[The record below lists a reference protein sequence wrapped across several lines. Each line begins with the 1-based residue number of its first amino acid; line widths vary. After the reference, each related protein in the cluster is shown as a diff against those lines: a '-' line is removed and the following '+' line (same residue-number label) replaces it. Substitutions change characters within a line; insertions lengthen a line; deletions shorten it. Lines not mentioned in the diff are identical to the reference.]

1 MSKETPSVP
10 ELYCVEIQRHKG
22 DLGLSVILP
31 ATCELKARWEFLR
44 LFPEYRYRAVHVEVY
59 LAQYAEIDWESGRCL
74 VIKRNNRR
82 RIPAA
87 VAEISKSFLKNPP
100 RLKGEG
106 EAKDEGDEA

>member
-1 MSKETPSVP
+1 MSDKIPSTPD
-10 ELYCVEIQRHKG
+10 LYCVETQRHKG

-44 LFPEYRYRAVHVEVY
+44 LFPEYRHSAVHVEVY
-59 LAQYAEIDWESGRCL
+59 LARYAEIDWESGRCL
-74 VIKRNNRR
+74 VIKRNSRR

-100 RLKGEG
+100 RLKGE
-106 EAKDEGDEA
+106 EDAE